1 MSMLLNF
8 PDAYQPSESQK
19 IILRG
24 IEQAIANGTKFIV
37 CNAPTGAGKSFF
49 APTLA
54 NYAGGPSDTWKQRV
68 DDYTLFSP
76 EAGPE
81 YADEEPD
88 FGVYALTITKSLQD
102 QYTDTFDNANA
113 LKGKSNYVCD
123 YDQDLTVDIAPCLS
137 SPTLKKSC
145 WSCNRCH
152 YYNDRN
158 KMLKSA
164 FAVLNY
170 SMYFALP
177 EHLQRRKI
185 LILDEASELEDQ
197 LISHFTCEVDF
208 AFLQKI
214 GTSVPPFPSEE
225 KAANVLKW
233 LTQMIGNM
241 NIKLEEYTQYFKD
254 AKGKDSTFM
263 KKKGEYTKLQNLINK
278 VALLIQT
285 YYESQYIIEHSD
297 TGVKFTP
304 LKIDKLSN
312 YLFRNAD
319 TVIFLSATIIDHA
332 NFCKHL
338 GVTDYK
344 YIEVGSLFDPKKSP
358 IYILAKQKLNFKNL
372 KEMLPTLCDQ
382 VAGILSAHPNSKG
395 IIHTHTQYIADYIR
409 DRVKS
414 NRLLCRMDGVKNED
428 ILQQH
433 FESTEPTVLVSPSM
447 SYGVDLKGDLAEFQI
462 LLKAPWMP
470 TKDPRVE
477 KMMRMDSTW
486 YSNKM
491 LCTLVQACGRG
502 VRAAS
507 DECETYILD
516 GSIYDAIARNK
527 SRLPKYFLDRIV

>member
-1 MSMLLNF
+1 
-8 PDAYQPSESQK
+8 
-19 IILRG
+19 
-24 IEQAIANGTKFIV
+24 
-37 CNAPTGAGKSFF
+37 
-49 APTLA
+49 
-54 NYAGGPSDTWKQRV
+54 
-68 DDYTLFSP
+68 
-76 EAGPE
+76 
-81 YADEEPD
+81 
-88 FGVYALTITKSLQD
+88 
-102 QYTDTFDNANA
+102 
-113 LKGKSNYVCD
+113 
-123 YDQDLTVDIAPCLS
+123 
-137 SPTLKKSC
+137 
-145 WSCNRCH
+145 
-152 YYNDRN
+152 
-158 KMLKSA
+158 
-164 FAVLNY
+164 
-170 SMYFALP
+170 
-177 EHLQRRKI
+177 
-185 LILDEASELEDQ
+185 LEDQ

-214 GTSVPPFPSEE
+214 GASVPPFPSEE

-372 KEMLPTLCDQ
+372 KEMLTTLCDQ

-414 NRLLCRMDGVKNED
+414 DRLLCRMDGVKNED